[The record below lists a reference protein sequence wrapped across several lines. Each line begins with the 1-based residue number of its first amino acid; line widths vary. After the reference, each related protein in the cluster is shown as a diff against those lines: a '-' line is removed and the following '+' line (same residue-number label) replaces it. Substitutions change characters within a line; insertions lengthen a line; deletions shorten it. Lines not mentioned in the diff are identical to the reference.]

1 MWKHPWRIS
10 RITDARRKKKKKRT
24 SNRKSRKYDLLVSG
38 AFAKND
44 LTQAAL

>member
-10 RITDARRKKKKKRT
+10 RITDARKKKKKRT

-38 AFAKND
+38 AFAKID